1 MAYTA
6 KGVQMGT
13 TTFQGPVK
21 TGPVISGSNYG
32 CYRGKDLKDTQWVK
46 NTVSM
51 YFNEMAPGDDNGICT
66 AQTPAAAGALTID
79 GALAETVNGV
89 SVYAPSQS
97 SVAATRN
104 QAWARQIAVKSS
116 GNDSGVNFTIT
127 GTDVNGKALSETIT
141 GPNAGTVYT
150 AATLVGLFRSV
161 TKVEISGAG
170 TGNIEVGTGAA
181 TGGVLYA
188 RPIGVIPYQSSIVDM
203 KLHMVEA
210 FNSGTSDVV
219 EIGKSDDPD
228 YLADIPNAVMQT
240 TTNVASGE
248 VITTDATQI
257 GDWRSVSQSETGADG
272 VAYNS
277 DVQVIVQLT
286 STGTLATTGIGYFS
300 IDYMQGR
307 DMTAADAW

>member
-1 MAYTA
+1 
-6 KGVQMGT
+6 MGT

-21 TGPVISGSNYG
+21 TGPVISGNTYG
-32 CYRGKDLKDTQWVK
+32 GYRGKDLKDTQWVK

-51 YFNEMAPGDDNGICT
+51 YFNEPAPGDDNGICT
-66 AQTPAAAGALTID
+66 AQTPAASGTLTID
-79 GALAETVNGV
+79 GALTDSGAYV
-89 SVYAPSQS
+89 PSQS
-97 SVAATRN
+97 STAATRN
-104 QAWARQIAVKSS
+104 TAWARQIAVKSS
-116 GNDSGVNFTIT
+116 GNDSGVTFTIT

-188 RPIGVIPYQSSIVDM
+188 RPLGVIPYQSSIVDM

-307 DMTAADAW
+307 NMTAADAW